1 MIMLLPDAIS
11 LNFLVQHTFIVF
23 YNSPMTIGITL
34 ITILTLVLIVILVWK
49 TRLKAAIVCSVFL
62 AILFFIPLTYS
73 IIPNIKWAFLST
85 DIANFLK
92 STNNVKKSIIS
103 IGYHEPSLI
112 FLTGT
117 NTYLTDVENGAKRLA
132 ENPKNIALVTR
143 SNLKDFSDATRR
155 LGINLKT
162 AKTFHGFNYSKGR
175 KLIIDLLTS
184 TTSTK

>member
-1 MIMLLPDAIS
+1 M
-11 LNFLVQHTFIVF
+11 QHTFIVF
-23 YNSPMTIGITL
+23 HNSPIIIGITL
-34 ITILTLVLIVILVWK
+34 ISILTLVLIVILVWK
-49 TRLKAAIVCSVFL
+49 TRLKAAIVFSVFL

-73 IIPNIKWAFLST
+73 TIPNIKWAFLST

-92 STNNVKKSIIS
+92 STNNVKKSVIS

-143 SNLKDFSDATRR
+143 SNLKDFSNATRR

-175 KLIIDLLTS
+175 ELTIDLLTS